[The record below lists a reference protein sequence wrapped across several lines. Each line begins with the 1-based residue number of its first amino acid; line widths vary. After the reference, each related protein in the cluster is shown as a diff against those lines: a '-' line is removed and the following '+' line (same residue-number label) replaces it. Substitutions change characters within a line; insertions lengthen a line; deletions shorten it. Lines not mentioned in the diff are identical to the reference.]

1 MAKNTFNSIRIEN
14 EEHGSRMEKKLCKQM
29 QCSELM
35 SRVNGFCR
43 KFSPVTLVCARERT
57 QQKKIVYW
65 KRKSHTHTRSDAGK
79 REKERWA
86 LTLQYKVC
94 QFPIQP
100 MQCHNWMKWM
110 CIWCRRHKHEN
121 YLMPFIS
128 TPILNNSPFQLN
140 LRFQFHYIS
149 LAHSLSV
156 TCNTHEY
163 IYFWDHF

>member
-14 EEHGSRMEKKLCKQM
+14 EEHGCRMEKKLCKQM

-57 QQKKIVYW
+57 QQKKICLLKKEV
-65 KRKSHTHTRSDAGK
+65 THTRSDAGK

-110 CIWCRRHKHEN
+110 CIWCRRHKHQKLFN
-121 YLMPFIS
+121 AVHQHTDSQQQSFS
-128 TPILNNSPFQLN
+128 TQSALS
-140 LRFQFHYIS
+140 IS
-149 LAHSLSV
+149 LYLAGSLAL
-156 TCNTHEY
+156 CHL
-163 IYFWDHF
+163 